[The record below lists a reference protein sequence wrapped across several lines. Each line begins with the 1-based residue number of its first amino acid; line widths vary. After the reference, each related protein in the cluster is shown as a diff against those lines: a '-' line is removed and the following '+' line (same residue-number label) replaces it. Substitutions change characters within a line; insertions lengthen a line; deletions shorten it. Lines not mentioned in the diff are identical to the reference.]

1 MPSFSVEPVE
11 IQSVTAAS
19 RNCMTSPLGV
29 GQPLDPVR
37 GTLAQTAKEWHDVA
51 VAGPEKSG
59 GGREEWRG
67 REETSCGE
75 LG

>member
-1 MPSFSVEPVE
+1 
-11 IQSVTAAS
+11 
-19 RNCMTSPLGV
+19 MTSPLGV

-37 GTLAQTAKEWHDVA
+37 GTLAQTAKDWHDVA

-59 GGREEWRG
+59 GDREEWRG